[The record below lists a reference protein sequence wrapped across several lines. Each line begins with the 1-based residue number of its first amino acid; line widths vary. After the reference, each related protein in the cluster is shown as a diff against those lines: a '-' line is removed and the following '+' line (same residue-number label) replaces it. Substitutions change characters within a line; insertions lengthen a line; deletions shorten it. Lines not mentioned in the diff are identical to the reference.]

1 MAYNSDNFDL
11 SNWKI
16 TLPVDSKGGTSGVA
30 VEVKNLIG
38 YEDSKYFYDA
48 PDGAMVFSAMADGA
62 TTSGSKYARSELREM
77 NGSDRAAWKLSE
89 GGTMTATLEVDKVP
103 QKDGGPGKIVIGQIH
118 GQDEELVRLYY
129 ENGKVYFV
137 NDRAGSNNDETTFA
151 LKDAS
156 GKEPNI
162 SLNEKF
168 SYKIDAKG
176 DALTVE
182 VYADGQ
188 TYTSTSKINSVW
200 QSDSFYFKAGAY
212 LGVNEGT
219 GSGSGQVSFYD
230 LDFGHTKGSGL
241 GGLQGQSAKSAST
254 SNANSQNTDSQANG
268 STASSSDTD
277 KQANSS
283 ASTTAASTKDSVP
296 ASSQALK
303 GDSGN
308 NSLSGT
314 EGNDVIRANGGND
327 KVYGRN
333 GNDELHGNSGND
345 KLYGDAGDD
354 RILGTSG
361 GDVLQGGPG
370 KDLLEGGS
378 GTDKFVFTSLE
389 DAGDTIAD
397 FRAGDVIDITA
408 LMEKFSG
415 GGNDMSLTDLVS
427 NGFINY
433 KEVGD
438 NTHELHVDADGAKG
452 AAADVT
458 LVTVVGIDDSVADAG
473 ALVA

>member
-16 TLPVDSKGGTSGVA
+16 TLPVDSEGGTSGVA
-30 VEVKNLIG
+30 VEVKNLVG
-38 YEDSKYFYDA
+38 YEDPKYFYDA
-48 PDGAMVFSAMADGA
+48 PDGAMVFSAMVDGA

-118 GQDEELVRLYY
+118 GQDEELVRLYH

-137 NDRAGSNNDETTFA
+137 NDRAGSSNDETTFA

-212 LGVNEGT
+212 LGVNEST
-219 GSGSGQVSFYD
+219 GSGNGQVSFYD

-241 GGLQGQSAKSAST
+241 DGLQGQSAKSAST
-254 SNANSQNTDSQANG
+254 DNTDSQDTDSQADG
-268 STASSSDTD
+268 GTASSSDAD
-277 KQANSS
+277 KQADGSTGTNTASS
-283 ASTTAASTKDSVP
+283 KDSVP
-296 ASSQALK
+296 ASSQTLK

-327 KVYGRN
+327 EVHGRN
-333 GNDELHGNSGND
+333 GSDELHGNSGND
-345 KLYGDAGDD
+345 KLYGDAGND
-354 RILGTSG
+354 RLLGTSG
-361 GDVLQGGPG
+361 NDVLQGGLG

-397 FRAGDVIDITA
+397 FRSGDVIDITA
-408 LMEKFSG
+408 LMEKFSDG
-415 GGNDMSLTDLVS
+415 GDDMSPAELES
-427 NGFINY
+427 NGFISY
-433 KEVGD
+433 EEVD
-438 NTHELHVDADGAKG
+438 DDAYELHVDVDGAEG
-452 AAADVT
+452 AAADIA
-458 LVTVVGIDDSVADAG
+458 LVTVVGIDDSVTDTD